1 MDIFAPPRGDGILRQ
16 YCCLYDA
23 SVVTMP
29 CQARQTKEKEEV
41 VVVVGQT
48 PLSSGRPR
56 TLASVCC
63 KPIRSRGS
71 ADGRALEANIQ

>member
-1 MDIFAPPRGDGILRQ
+1 MMPVLLR
-16 YCCLYDA
+16 CHVRPDE
-23 SVVTMP
+23 
-29 CQARQTKEKEEV
+29 RTKEV
-41 VVVVGQT
+41 LVVVGQT
-48 PLSSGRPR
+48 PLSLGRPR

>member
-1 MDIFAPPRGDGILRQ
+1 
-16 YCCLYDA
+16 
-23 SVVTMP
+23 MP

-56 TLASVCC
+56 TRTLASVCC

>member
-1 MDIFAPPRGDGILRQ
+1 MVFVVTVPLLRQ

-23 SVVTMP
+23 GVVTMP
-29 CQARQTKEKEEV
+29 CQARRTKEE